1 MCVCG
6 IERPCMGKCEC
17 GCSHDAGDL
26 ISWNLGYERG
36 RVEASEDVARMR
48 DVDEVCMEE
57 IENDPQLNESHI
69 LIRRVDAQEVARGS
83 GKHTWRI

>member
-6 IERPCMGKCEC
+6 VERPCMGKCDC
-17 GCSHDAGDL
+17 GCSHDAGSS
-26 ISWNLGYERG
+26 IAWRLGYDRG
-36 RVEASEDVARMR
+36 RIEASEDVARMR

-83 GKHTWRI
+83 GKHTWRS